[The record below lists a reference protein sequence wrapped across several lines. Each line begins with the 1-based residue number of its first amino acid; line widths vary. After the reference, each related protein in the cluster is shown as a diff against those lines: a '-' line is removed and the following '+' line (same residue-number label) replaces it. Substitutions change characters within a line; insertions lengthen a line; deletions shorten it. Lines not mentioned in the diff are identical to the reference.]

1 MSEASDADR
10 LEQQLPA
17 APGGDEVDDV
27 VAAVAEP
34 ELEPEVPVADAIEQ
48 RLPVADAEDEYEA
61 P

>member
-10 LEQQLPA
+10 QEQELPA
-17 APGGDEVDDV
+17 DPEGDEVDDI

-34 ELEPEVPVADAIEQ
+34 ELEPEAPVADAIEQ
-48 RLPVADAEDEYEA
+48 RLPVPGAEDEYEA